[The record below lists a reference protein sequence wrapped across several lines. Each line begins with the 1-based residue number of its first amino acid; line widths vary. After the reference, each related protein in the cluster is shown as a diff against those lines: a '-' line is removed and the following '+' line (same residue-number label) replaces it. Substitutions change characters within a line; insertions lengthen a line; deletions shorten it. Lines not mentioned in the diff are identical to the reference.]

1 MKNDID
7 IDELMAETWLTVAM
21 LKHAAVIPDGKVLYR
36 NCLTQVEK
44 VRETL
49 KAANVDEESI
59 DHISYAQCALLDEVV
74 LSRKSGETGSNDDT
88 TGAQREWR
96 AVPLQAHFFGSLRAG
111 EALWDRI
118 AEVLRQPAPLM
129 AVLTCY
135 HRVLSLGFQ
144 GMFGAANVN
153 PKQREEALVALN
165 ERVPPLDPAVS
176 LVVHKRRLRHY
187 SLFRSA
193 WFWAGFAL
201 AVTLLAWWG
210 GHEWLQALLASQL
223 PELRS

>member
-1 MKNDID
+1 
-7 IDELMAETWLTVAM
+7 MAETWLTVAM
-21 LKHAAVIPDGKVLYR
+21 LKHAAIIPDGKALYR
-36 NCLTQVEK
+36 NCLAQVEK
-44 VRETL
+44 IRDTL
-49 KAANVDEESI
+49 KAASVDEESI
-59 DHISYAQCALLDEVV
+59 GHISYAQCALLDEMV
-74 LSRKSGETGSNDDT
+74 LSRKPGESSSSDDT
-88 TGAQREWR
+88 AGAQREWR

-153 PKQREEALVALN
+153 PTQREEALNALN
-165 ERVPPLDPAVS
+165 ARVPPLDPDVS
-176 LVVHKRRLRHY
+176 LVVHKRRLRRY

-193 WFWAGFAL
+193 WLWVGITLTA
-201 AVTLLAWWG
+201 TLLAWWG
-210 GHEWLQALLASQL
+210 GHLWLQALLAAQL